1 MSKLTGNQEFN
12 GDVYIKGIGGYDGTN
27 PSPERTLQKLLSPT
41 RRLRFC
47 VIETAIIPDEQR
59 AELYCSNSASDYT
72 IYIEYFNNLGEVERL
87 QFNNYDVTVDI
98 PIGCFVAYYA
108 KRGNTAISPM
118 HSIYVLASFSE
129 ESFHA
134 IWIPR
139 AGGDYGPQ
147 FMFALSFNF
156 TIMQESYSCYIPFCC
171 TTGDIER
178 TGKELNEAL
187 YDIQSIT
194 FINAPEIVW
203 TDEFNENDRYTGDPD
218 ESDMDDA
225 LPIGVAFVNAT
236 NFCILNGEII
246 NNKKSLRTRSN
257 LFYSVGTAPIIKTY
271 SLAFRYQVS
280 DALNQV
286 LFSHDDVVD
295 SSGFLS
301 FPYIPSSIEMSFI
314 FGGGNIQKYD
324 EGGYKTMFEEAFD
337 GLGVTVPT
345 LNANTPGSDSFLNT
359 YFNGGDKN
367 VLLLYSL
374 Y

>member
-41 RRLRFC
+41 RRLRFRI
-47 VIETAIIPDEQR
+47 VETKVYPDEQR
-59 AELYCSNSASDYT
+59 AELYCSKSASDYT
-72 IYIEYFNNLGEVERL
+72 IYIEYFNNLGEVKRL

-108 KRGNTAISPM
+108 KRGNIAISPM
-118 HSIYVLASFSE
+118 HSLYVLASYAE
-129 ESFHA
+129 ESHYI
-134 IWIPR
+134 IWMPDR
-139 AGGDYGPQ
+139 GDNGPNL
-147 FMFALSFNF
+147 MFTLSFNF
-156 TIMQESYSCYIPFCC
+156 TIQQESWSCCIPFCC
-171 TTGDIER
+171 TTQNIEA
-178 TGKELNEAL
+178 TGKGLLDAL
-187 YDIQSIT
+187 YDIQSIS
-194 FINAPEIVW
+194 FYYAPAIVW
-203 TDEFNENDRYTGDPD
+203 TQDFGNTDIYSGDSD
-218 ESDMDDA
+218 ESDMDEA

-286 LFSHDDVVD
+286 LIMQDDVVVD
-295 SSGFLS
+295 SGFLG
-301 FPYIPSSIEMSFI
+301 FPYIPSSSELNFI
-314 FGGGNIQKYD
+314 FERIQTYD
-324 EGGYKTMFEEAFD
+324 EDGYKTMIEEAFD
-337 GLGVTVPT
+337 GFTVPT
-345 LNANTPGSDSFLNT
+345 FNANTHGPNSFLNT
-359 YFNGGDKN
+359 YFYGGDKN

-374 Y
+374 